1 MLEDKSYAHIVS
13 WGVTGDTFVVHDP
26 TEFAK
31 TILPQ
36 HFKHNNMASFVRQLN
51 KYDFHKIKSNDDE
64 ARPYSEQAWEF
75 QHPKFQLNLPTP
87 RNRPTQTDITRT
99 DEQQITDESSPDDGT
114 SGCSTAGNSV
124 APAPP
129 SIHQDLHSQVENLT
143 ELHADL
149 TGQVSALS
157 RNCGSILEEIITF
170 RRNLAA
176 QDALLSNL
184 YQILTQQLSQDR
196 SQDRLFQTDSHS
208 RNSSMSLNVQSSS
221 SLNEQFNNSR
231 STSTTDMTPSI
242 LQLSRNLVSR
252 NIEDV
257 HSNLNQLMGTSDRM
271 QSHAQQLPVSPTS
284 PSSSRPLLP
293 TLQSSS
299 IYSSINLSDDISNNQ
314 TILSLNNPV
323 NFKSSISID
332 MSQVNTANIPVNF
345 NIQPGTITT
354 SPISLETQS
363 TFSQQFSSSIG
374 AFDTS
379 HMNTPNVSQA
389 PYDMSQLQ
397 LRQFIPGP
405 SQTTNTPSNSSPA
418 NRIYI
423 RGRSS
428 NSVPNTHHLSD
439 DDNGESRKKKKA
451 KYS

>member
-1 MLEDKSYAHIVS
+1 DKSYAHIVS

-64 ARPYSEQAWEF
+64 ARPYGEQVFNEFSAHHAWEF
-75 QHPKFQLNLPTP
+75 QHPKFQLNRRDLLEDIKRKVPTP
-87 RNRPTQTDITRT
+87 RNRPTQADRTKT

-149 TGQVSALS
+149 TGQVSTLS

-196 SQDRLFQTDSHS
+196 LFQTDSPS

-221 SLNEQFNNSR
+221 SPNEQFNNSR
-231 STSTTDMTPSI
+231 SSSTTDMTPSI

-257 HSNLNQLMGTSDRM
+257 HPNFNQLMGTPDRM

-284 PSSSRPLLP
+284 PSSTRPLLP
-293 TLQSSS
+293 TLQSST
-299 IYSSINLSDDISNNQ
+299 IYSSINLSDDISNDQ

-323 NFKSSISID
+323 NFKSSIPID
-332 MSQVNTANIPVNF
+332 MSQVNTANIPVNY

-354 SPISLETQS
+354 SPISLDTQS
-363 TFSQQFSSSIG
+363 PFSQQFSSSIG

-379 HMNTPNVSQA
+379 HINTPNVSQSS
-389 PYDMSQLQ
+389 YDMSQLQ
-397 LRQFIPGP
+397 LRQFLPGP
-405 SQTTNTPSNSSPA
+405 SQTATTSPA

-428 NSVPNTHHLSD
+428 ISVPNTHHLSD
-439 DDNGESRKKKKA
+439 DDNGD
-451 KYS
+451 

>member
-64 ARPYSEQAWEF
+64 IRPYSEQAWEF
-75 QHPKFQLNLPTP
+75 QHPKFQLNRRDLLEDIKRKVPTP
-87 RNRPTQTDITRT
+87 RNRPTQKDKNKS
-99 DEQQITDESSPDDGT
+99 DEQQVTDESSPDDGT

-124 APAPP
+124 APAPQ

-196 SQDRLFQTDSHS
+196 SQDRLFHNDSTS
-208 RNSSMSLNVQSSS
+208 RNSSISLNVQSSS
-221 SLNEQFNNSR
+221 SPNEHYNNSR
-231 STSTTDMTPSI
+231 SASTSDMTSSI
-242 LQLSRNLVSR
+242 LHLSGNLVSR

-257 HSNLNQLMGTSDRM
+257 HSNFNLMGASDRM
-271 QSHAQQLPVSPTS
+271 QSHHTQQLPVSPTS
-284 PSSSRPLLP
+284 PSSTTRPLLP
-293 TLQSSS
+293 TLSSS
-299 IYSSINLSDDISNNQ
+299 TIYSPINLSDDISNDQ
-314 TILSLNNPV
+314 TILSLNSPV
-323 NFKSSISID
+323 NYKSSISID

-345 NIQPGTITT
+345 NLQTGTIAT

-363 TFSQQFSSSIG
+363 TYSQQFTSSIG

-379 HMNTPNVSQA
+379 HINAPNVSQA
-389 PYDMSQLQ
+389 PYDLNQLQ
-397 LRQFIPGP
+397 LRQFLPG
-405 SQTTNTPSNSSPA
+405 SQTATTPSNASPT
-418 NRIYI
+418 NRIYV

-428 NSVPNTHHLSD
+428 ISVPSTHNLSD
-439 DDNGESRKKKKA
+439 DDN
-451 KYS
+451 